1 MTLYEL
7 SEEWLRECKLRGW
20 EPVCA
25 DEQLARMCERS
36 DPLTLEDES
45 IFADSIEYIEGFIAR
60 WDRLN

>member
-1 MTLYEL
+1 MNSARNGCGSANYVAGSLFVPT
-7 SEEWLRECKLRGW
+7 SNW
-20 EPVCA
+20 PACA
-25 DEQLARMCERS
+25 S